1 MEACSIPGQFRDSHV
16 STGLT
21 NPDHVSLGQIIDVTL
36 AASYLSSREP
46 ESNGIDRMQNN
57 LNLAKSLRKREIS
70 RLCHDTSSGIGPPQ
84 PWSGPWM
91 GSWTCTRAG
100 LLDAE
105 KRGHWYR
112 ASAPLRAD
120 QRSNLLLRVSSF
132 GSTLRVYGVAAGG
145 CLIPVGA
152 GVDRFRFRYAFSD
165 SVHRLGRMP
174 CRRADDQPQE
184 IHESLKSRG
193 LQRCHD

>member
-1 MEACSIPGQFRDSHV
+1 
-16 STGLT
+16 
-21 NPDHVSLGQIIDVTL
+21 
-36 AASYLSSREP
+36 
-46 ESNGIDRMQNN
+46 MQNN

-145 CLIPVGA
+145 RLIPVGA
-152 GVDRFRFRYAFSD
+152 GVNRFRFRYAFSD
-165 SVHRLGRMP
+165 SVRRLGRMP
-174 CRRADDQPQE
+174 GHRTDDQAPQG
-184 IHESLKSRG
+184 IHETLKSRG
-193 LQRCHD
+193 FTVMP

>member
-1 MEACSIPGQFRDSHV
+1 MRV
-16 STGLT
+16 STGLA

-91 GSWTCTRAG
+91 GW
-100 LLDAE
+100 
-105 KRGHWYR
+105 RGHARVQGCSTPKSGAIGYR

-165 SVHRLGRMP
+165 SIHRLGRMP
-174 CRRADDQPQE
+174 CRRADDQPKE

-193 LQRCHD
+193 CTAMP